1 MPGLDPI
8 ALTAS
13 GAVLA
18 ATLAAAVSARPR
30 VPAAAVAAGGAVVL
44 CATGLVGWSDAADA
58 VGDVAPTIGFLVLVL
73 VLAALADAEGLFT
86 WAAARTAGRSGH
98 SPSRLLGRVALLA
111 AAVTAVLSLD
121 ATVVLLV
128 PVVVATAARMRVPA
142 RPHALLTGHLA
153 NSASLLLPVSNL
165 TNLLAFAATGLSFLH
180 FTGLMLGPW
189 LAAVAVEYVVL
200 RWLFRADLGAVPD
213 VTPGDPPP
221 VPRFAVAVVA
231 LTVAGFGVASLAG
244 VPPTVPAALG
254 AGALAVRRLATGGSR
269 PADLVR
275 AADVPFAV
283 FVAGLTVVVLAVRR
297 AGLESLLA
305 AVLPEGD
312 GLPALVAVAG
322 VAALLANAVNNLP
335 ATLALLPVA
344 AAGGPATALAVLIGV
359 NVGPNL
365 TYAGSLANLLWRRA
379 LGPAAPGAL
388 RFTAAGLAT
397 VPLTLLAATT
407 ALWAALQV

>member
-1 MPGLDPI
+1 MDPL
-8 ALTAS
+8 ALAVS
-13 GAVLA
+13 AGVLA
-18 ATLAAAVSARPR
+18 ATLLAAVAPRPR
-30 VPAAAVAAGGAVVL
+30 VPAAAVAAGGALLL
-44 CATGLVGWSDAADA
+44 CAAGFVGWGDAADA
-58 VGDVAPTIGFLVLVL
+58 VAGVAPTIGFLVLVL
-73 VLAALADAEGLFT
+73 VLAALADAEGLFA
-86 WAAARTAGRSGH
+86 WAAAVTAGRAGGSAG
-98 SPSRLLGRVALLA
+98 RLLGRVAVLA

-121 ATVVLLV
+121 ATVVLLA
-128 PVVVATAARMRVPA
+128 PVVVRTAARLGVPA

-180 FTGLMLGPW
+180 FAGLMVGPW
-189 LAAVAVEYVVL
+189 LAAIAVEYLVL
-200 RWLFRADLGAVPD
+200 RWLFRADLARPPAEPATDVP
-213 VTPGDPPP
+213 PL
-221 VPRFAVAVVA
+221 PRFALAVVA
-231 LTVAGFGVASLAG
+231 LTVAGFAAASPLGLSPA
-244 VPPTVPAALG
+244 VPAAAG
-254 AGALAVRRLATGGSR
+254 AAALAVRRLAGGTGR

-275 AADVPFAV
+275 AADLPFAV
-283 FVAGLTVVVLAVRR
+283 FVAGLAVVVLGVRR
-297 AGLESLLA
+297 SGLEAGLD
-305 AVLPEGD
+305 AVLPAGD
-312 GLPALVAVAG
+312 DLPALLVVAG

-379 LGPAAPGAL
+379 LGTAAPGAL
-388 RFTAAGLAT
+388 GFTAARLAT

>member
-1 MPGLDPI
+1 MPGVDPT
-8 ALTAS
+8 ALAAS
-13 GAVLA
+13 TAVLA
-18 ATLAAAVSARPR
+18 ATIAAAVAARPR
-30 VPAAAVAAGGAVVL
+30 VPAAAVAAGGAVLL
-44 CATGLVGWSDAADA
+44 CASGLVGWSGAADA

-73 VLAALADAEGLFT
+73 LLAALADAEGLFT
-86 WAAARTAGRSGH
+86 WAAARTAARAGS
-98 SPSRLLGRVALLA
+98 SPARLLGRVGLLA

-180 FTGLMLGPW
+180 FAGLMVGPW
-189 LAAVAVEYVVL
+189 LAAVAVEYAVL
-200 RWLFRADLGAVPD
+200 RWLFRADLGVVPGTAGAVA
-213 VTPGDPPP
+213 PP
-221 VPRFAVAVVA
+221 VPRFALAVVA
-231 LTVAGFGVASLAG
+231 LTVVGFGIASPAG
-244 VPPTVPAALG
+244 VSPAVPAAVG
-254 AGALAVRRLATGGSR
+254 AGVLALRRLANGGSR

-275 AADVPFAV
+275 AADLPFAV
-283 FVAGLTVVVLAVRR
+283 FVAGLAVVVLAVRR

-305 AVLPEGD
+305 AVLPDGD
-312 GLPALVAVAG
+312 GLLALLAVAG

-359 NVGPNL
+359 NIGPNL
-365 TYAGSLANLLWRRA
+365 SYAGSLANLLWRRA

-388 RFTAAGLAT
+388 GFTAAGLAT
-397 VPLTLLAATT
+397 VPLTLIAATT
-407 ALWAALQV
+407 ALWAALQF

>member
-1 MPGLDPI
+1 MDPT
-8 ALTAS
+8 ALAAS
-13 GAVLA
+13 TAVLA
-18 ATLAAAVSARPR
+18 ATIAAAVAARPR
-30 VPAAAVAAGGAVVL
+30 VPAAAVAAGGAVLL
-44 CATGLVGWSDAADA
+44 CASGLVGWSGAADA

-73 VLAALADAEGLFT
+73 LLAALADAEGLFT
-86 WAAARTAGRSGH
+86 WAAARTAARAGS
-98 SPSRLLGRVALLA
+98 SPARLLGRVGLLA

-180 FTGLMLGPW
+180 FAGLMVGPW
-189 LAAVAVEYVVL
+189 LAAVAVEYAVL
-200 RWLFRADLGAVPD
+200 RWLFRADLGVVPGTAGAVA
-213 VTPGDPPP
+213 PP
-221 VPRFAVAVVA
+221 VPRFALAVVA
-231 LTVAGFGVASLAG
+231 LTVVGFGIASPAG
-244 VPPTVPAALG
+244 VSPAVPAAVG
-254 AGALAVRRLATGGSR
+254 AGVLALRRLANGGSR

-275 AADVPFAV
+275 AADLPFAV
-283 FVAGLTVVVLAVRR
+283 FVAGLAVVVLAVRR

-305 AVLPEGD
+305 AVLPDGD
-312 GLPALVAVAG
+312 GLLALLAVAG

-359 NVGPNL
+359 NIGPNL
-365 TYAGSLANLLWRRA
+365 SYAGSLANLLWRRA

-388 RFTAAGLAT
+388 GFTAAGLAT
-397 VPLTLLAATT
+397 VPLTLIAATT
-407 ALWAALQV
+407 ALWAALQF